1 MTWNIAWSW
10 QADARIATM
19 TAVEGGVLVSTGL
32 NLVMLEANG
41 DVRWNV
47 EVPFKVHA
55 AAADKGTIGL
65 LAAHGFYLMSSSNG
79 NMVHEGRSTPGGF
92 SDLVHRPGGGWALAG
107 RKGQIHL
114 FSEQGRGIRR
124 VESGPVRR
132 LIGWL
137 DREHLLWQ
145 DPDGCLWCGRLT
157 GDDKKRKIEDRAWSW
172 CSSLK
177 DGRLLMQ
184 SSDGGLWEGVPH
196 PFGWDALDRLE
207 TDSLEPMDAVRTGEG
222 WWVLGIE
229 GHLVS
234 MNQSNG
240 SDELDAPLTQGMNLG
255 DLLVLCTP
263 DAMATGTREGLVRRW
278 TAPHLSD
285 AEREGRYKAVAEAAM
300 ARNWEE
306 RRQMFIRAQEAE
318 DLGKLSLAIDLYE
331 ALGRA
336 EDARRLLQRQ
346 KEGGE

>member
-79 NMVHEGRSTPGGF
+79 NMVHEEEA
-92 SDLVHRPGGGWALAG
+92 RPGGSVILCIDQVAVELAG

-137 DREHLLWQ
+137 DREHL
-145 DPDGCLWCGRLT
+145 CGKTRT
-157 GDDKKRKIEDRAWSW
+157 VAFVWT
-172 CSSLK
+172 
-177 DGRLLMQ
+177 
-184 SSDGGLWEGVPH
+184 PH
-196 PFGWDALDRLE
+196 WR
-207 TDSLEPMDAVRTGEG
+207 
-222 WWVLGIE
+222 
-229 GHLVS
+229 
-234 MNQSNG
+234 
-240 SDELDAPLTQGMNLG
+240 
-255 DLLVLCTP
+255 
-263 DAMATGTREGLVRRW
+263 
-278 TAPHLSD
+278 
-285 AEREGRYKAVAEAAM
+285 
-300 ARNWEE
+300 
-306 RRQMFIRAQEAE
+306 
-318 DLGKLSLAIDLYE
+318 
-331 ALGRA
+331 
-336 EDARRLLQRQ
+336 
-346 KEGGE
+346 

>member
-207 TDSLEPMDAVRTGEG
+207 TGSLEPMDAVRTGEG

>member
-157 GDDKKRKIEDRAWSW
+157 GDDKKRKIEDR
-172 CSSLK
+172 
-177 DGRLLMQ
+177 
-184 SSDGGLWEGVPH
+184 GV
-196 PFGWDALDRLE
+196 E
-207 TDSLEPMDAVRTGEG
+207 
-222 WWVLGIE
+222 
-229 GHLVS
+229 
-234 MNQSNG
+234 
-240 SDELDAPLTQGMNLG
+240 
-255 DLLVLCTP
+255 LVLF
-263 DAMATGTREGLVRRW
+263 AQRRSFAHAKQRW
-278 TAPHLSD
+278 RPLGGRTAP
-285 AEREGRYKAVAEAAM
+285 V
-300 ARNWEE
+300 W
-306 RRQMFIRAQEAE
+306 
-318 DLGKLSLAIDLYE
+318 
-331 ALGRA
+331 LGRIGSFGN
-336 EDARRLLQRQ
+336 RLS
-346 KEGGE
+346 